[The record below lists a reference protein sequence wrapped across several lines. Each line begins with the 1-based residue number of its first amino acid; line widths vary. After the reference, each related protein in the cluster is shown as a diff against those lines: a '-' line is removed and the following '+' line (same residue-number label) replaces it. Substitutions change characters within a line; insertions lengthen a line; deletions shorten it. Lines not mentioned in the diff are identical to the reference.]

1 MPPQL
6 EKVVTSPTIILMWSA
21 ILFLIALSL
30 LRPEWHG
37 LFEVVPQESALK
49 RIEGTL
55 TSFRQHRNEE
65 GLRFQLSGSDDHFV
79 LSAYAGAEPAI
90 RRSLP
95 GARFAVLYDP
105 ARQKTPLW
113 TKRPSYVAY
122 VVFVDGSPVRPY
134 RLVAAEAARDFAW
147 APLAG
152 GFAGLCAFGL
162 LVWAGWIR
170 FRREQTRPNSA
181 IGTHEPG

>member
-21 ILFLIALSL
+21 ILLLVALSL

-37 LFEVVPQESALK
+37 LFEVVPKESALK

-105 ARQKTPLW
+105 MRQTTPLW

-152 GFAGLCAFGL
+152 GFAGLCALGL

>member
-6 EKVVTSPTIILMWSA
+6 EKVVTSPAIILMWA
-21 ILFLIALSL
+21 GILFLIAVSL
-30 LRPEWHG
+30 LRPGWHG
-37 LFEVVPQESALK
+37 LFEVVPEESAL
-49 RIEGTL
+49 RRAEGTL
-55 TSFRQHRNEE
+55 TSFRQHKNEE
-65 GLRFQLSGSDDHFV
+65 GLRFQLSGSSDHFV

-105 ARQKTPLW
+105 SRQKTPLW

-152 GFAGLCAFGL
+152 GFAAAAGVGL
-162 LVWAGWIR
+162 LLWAGWVR
-170 FRREQTRPNSA
+170 FRRGQTRPNSA
-181 IGTHEPG
+181 IGTREAG

>member
-6 EKVVTSPTIILMWSA
+6 EKVVTSPAVILLWA
-21 ILFLIALSL
+21 ALLFLFAGFL

-37 LFEVVPQESALK
+37 LFAVVPEEAALK
-49 RIEGTL
+49 RVEGTL
-55 TSFRQHRNEE
+55 TSFRQHKNEE
-65 GLRFQLSGSDDHFV
+65 GLRFQLSGSNDHFV
-79 LSAYAGAEPAI
+79 LSAYSGAEPAI

-95 GARFAVLYDP
+95 GAQFAVLYDP
-105 ARQKTPLW
+105 SRQTSPLW
-113 TKRPSYVAY
+113 SGRTSFVAY

-152 GFAGLCAFGL
+152 AFAALSALGL
-162 LVWAGWIR
+162 LVWAAWIR
-170 FRREQTRPNSA
+170 FRRGQTGPNSA
-181 IGTHEPG
+181 IGTREAG